1 MNTKCPR
8 CRFKFE
14 LSAPSDGGVVAGVC
28 PRCGHQFEVETPA
41 TITAEQSHP
50 EPAAPATYIQQPSD
64 MAQQMPQ
71 PQQAEAPV
79 QKDYDESAQQQVTYV
94 VQQPNNTT
102 RNILIA
108 TVVAL
113 TLIAGGLFLFQYLQQ
128 NNASQLPDNTF
139 ATDTVAEQPSET
151 SSATN
156 AKISDGYYR
165 LSGNIGGSTING
177 NITVSGGSINGEYG
191 YNGRSS
197 GLELYGSIDDDGS
210 VSVSEFNDDYNSGN
224 YRGRVASTWIIEGT
238 FTNSKGSSFGYQWNL
253 TKLSDIEN
261 DEPGPSY
268 EETPQYVVVDGVNV
282 RVRTTPDINDYNIIT
297 DSYGNNLHPDK
308 GQHLDYLGEEGDFY
322 LVRFNGNSVY
332 ISKKHSYV
340 AY

>member
-41 TITAEQSHP
+41 TVTAEQSQP

-71 PQQAEAPV
+71 PQQAEAPI
-79 QKDYDESAQQQVTYV
+79 QQGYDEPAQQQVTYV
-94 VQQPNNTT
+94 VQQSNNT

-113 TLIAGGLFLFQYLQQ
+113 ILIAGGLFLFQHLQQ
-128 NNASQLPDNTF
+128 NSETQLSDVAF
-139 ATDTVAEQPSET
+139 ATDSVAEQPSET
-151 SSATN
+151 PSATST
-156 AKISDGYYR
+156 KISDGYYR
-165 LSGNIGGSTING
+165 LSGNIGGSAING

-197 GLELYGSIDDDGS
+197 GLELYGSIEDDGS
-210 VSVSEFNDDYNSGN
+210 VSVNEYNDDYNSGN
-224 YRGRVASTWIIEGT
+224 YRGRVASTSTIEGT
-238 FTNSKGSSFGYQWNL
+238 FTNYKDSSFGYQWNL
-253 TKLSDIEN
+253 TKVSDIE
-261 DEPGPSY
+261 DAEPVASH

>member
-41 TITAEQSHP
+41 TVTAEQSQP

-71 PQQAEAPV
+71 PQQAEAPI
-79 QKDYDESAQQQVTYV
+79 QQGYDEPAQQQVTYV
-94 VQQPNNTT
+94 VQQSNNT

-113 TLIAGGLFLFQYLQQ
+113 ILIAGGLFLFQYLQQ
-128 NNASQLPDNTF
+128 NSETQLSDVAF
-139 ATDTVAEQPSET
+139 ATDSVAEQPSET
-151 SSATN
+151 SSAIK
-156 AKISDGYYR
+156 AKINDGYYQ
-165 LSGNIGGSTING
+165 LSGSIGGSAING

-197 GLELYGSIDDDGS
+197 GLELYGSIEDDGS
-210 VSVSEFNDDYNSGN
+210 VSVNEYNDDYNSGN
-224 YRGRVASTWIIEGT
+224 YRGRVASTSTIEGT
-238 FTNSKGSSFGYQWNL
+238 FTNYKGSSFGYQWNL
-253 TKLSDIEN
+253 TKVSDIE
-261 DEPGPSY
+261 DAEPVASH

-308 GQHLDYLGEEGDFY
+308 GQYLDYLGEEGDFY

-340 AY
+340 TY